1 MTKVLMI
8 DAEKCSGC
16 RLCELA
22 CAFNK
27 EKRIVPILGRI
38 NVFQNYAW
46 GLSVPVV
53 CTQCEEAPCIKV
65 CPTEALY
72 RDPETNAVKV
82 KEEKCIGC
90 KLCVS
95 ACPQGG
101 IVFVPEKK
109 VVIKCDL
116 CDGDPVCVKFCPTG
130 AIKYEEPVKATLAKR
145 REKAE
150 KVWETLT

>member
-1 MTKVLMI
+1 MYHNCKMI
-8 DAEKCSGC
+8 YLIIGIIGLFAGILSG
-16 RLCELA
+16 
-22 CAFNK
+22 FF
-27 EKRIVPILGRI
+27 G
-38 NVFQNYAW
+38 
-46 GLSVPVV
+46 
-53 CTQCEEAPCIKV
+53 
-65 CPTEALY
+65 
-72 RDPETNAVKV
+72 
-82 KEEKCIGC
+82 IG
-90 KLCVS
+90 
-95 ACPQGG
+95 GG

>member
-1 MTKVLMI
+1 MSKVLMI

-27 EKRIVPILGRI
+27 EKRIIPILGRV
-38 NVFQNYAW
+38 NVFQNYEQ

-53 CTQCEEAPCIKV
+53 CTQCEEAPCIRV

-90 KLCVS
+90 KMCTQ
-95 ACPQGG
+95 ACPYGAV
-101 IVFVPEKK
+101 VFIPEKK

-130 AIKYEEPVKATLAKR
+130 AIKYEEPVKATLSKR
-145 REKAE
+145 REQAE